1 MVNSSAN
8 SQPASGYLLQTLPR
22 QHPCLTKTPA
32 VGPEV
37 QKGNCAQCAGLF
49 LPKMYAVHV

>member
-37 QKGNCAQCAGLF
+37 QKGNCADLF